1 MADSTPTALEED
13 TRSRWA
19 LAWDAEMIRAAE
31 RSAASG
37 SLSLAAAL
45 CGEMIKD
52 DRVSRAIR
60 IRARSLILS
69 PPKWESGAGGK
80 RTALTAERRLDT
92 EEDWYTMAPSNQL
105 GDLHQWG
112 ILLGIG
118 FAQRVWKNAP
128 GSGRWVPTLDTW
140 NPRSFRWEA
149 TEKTWRARTKDGT
162 EVDAGP
168 DRFVIYTPFGVKNP
182 ANRGVWS
189 AVAQWWLLKQYAKHD
204 WLKQGQ
210 QARGSTVLKPPA
222 PVGATMKAGDER
234 DELTAKRK
242 RQALVDSI
250 MAKVED
256 RVVAL
261 PAGWDMDLVQMEA
274 STHATYQAQI
284 ELADRGIAIAITG
297 QNLTSDVT
305 GGSYAAASVHKE
317 VEQTLIISDTSALI
331 DTLHDALLTPWA
343 AYHLREGAAG
353 APWPAWDT
361 TPPKDRKAEADE
373 LTATA
378 AAVTSWNTLLAPHG
392 QQVDIVAL
400 AKERGLPLKTLEK
413 AITSRE
419 IFAYHL
425 QYGLLSK
432 NELRE
437 YLGYPPVA
445 GGDEAPAPVVA
456 AAPDQAA

>member
-19 LAWDAEMIRAAE
+19 ISWDAEMIRAAE
-31 RSAASG
+31 RSASSG

-45 CGEMIKD
+45 CDEMIKD

-80 RTALTAERRLDT
+80 RTALTAERRLHT

-105 GDLHQWG
+105 GELHQWG
-112 ILLGIG
+112 IMLGIG
-118 FAQRVWKNAP
+118 FAQRVWKTAP
-128 GSGRWVPTLDTW
+128 GSGRWVPTLEAW

-149 TEKTWRARTKDGT
+149 TEKTWRVRTKDGD
-162 EVDAGP
+162 EHNAGP
-168 DRFVIYTPFGVKNP
+168 DRFVIYTPFGVKTP
-182 ANRGVWS
+182 AKRGVWS

-210 QARGSTVLKPPA
+210 QARGSTVLTPPA
-222 PVGATMKAGDER
+222 PTGAPMQAGDER
-234 DELTAKRK
+234 DNGQLR
-242 RQALVDSI
+242 RQRQVLVDSI
-250 MAKVED
+250 MAKVEE
-256 RVVAL
+256 RVIAL
-261 PAGWDMDLVQMEA
+261 PSGWDMKLVQMAA

-297 QNLTSDVT
+297 QNLTSEVT
-305 GGSYAAASVHKE
+305 GGSYAAATIHRE
-317 VEQTLIISDTSALI
+317 VERTLIISDTNALI
-331 DTLHDALLTPWA
+331 DTLHDELLTHWA

-361 TPPKDRKAEADE
+361 APPQDRKAEADE

-392 QQVDIVAL
+392 QQVDIIAL
-400 AKERGLPLKTLEK
+400 AKDRGLPLKELEK
-413 AITSRE
+413 AIT
-419 IFAYHL
+419 
-425 QYGLLSK
+425 
-432 NELRE
+432 
-437 YLGYPPVA
+437 
-445 GGDEAPAPVVA
+445 
-456 AAPDQAA
+456 